1 MERPRAMSQEKPR
14 RILNSSLPSSFRQIR
29 LELAR
34 EAAHPFGDSEVAYV
48 FVGPLDADG
57 LLDQKAWR
65 QHREACRV
73 ARFRPGKPDDLGHL
87 IHRAGGHWAFRYD
100 ISGDHDDEAGY
111 HFAEEKFEPGEYVS
125 ITDEGGTHTYRV
137 VSVVP
142 L

>member
-1 MERPRAMSQEKPR
+1 MSQTRPQ
-14 RILNSSLPSSFRQIR
+14 RILNARLPSSFRQIR

-34 EAAHPFGDSEVAYV
+34 GAERPLGDSGIAYV
-48 FVGPLDADG
+48 FIGPLDSSSW
-57 LLDQKAWR
+57 LDPRMWR

-87 IHRAGGHWAFRYD
+87 IHRAGGYWAFHYD
-100 ISGDHDDEAGY
+100 ISGNHDDETGY
-111 HFAEEKFEPGEYVS
+111 HFADEKFVLGEYVS
-125 ITDEGGTHTYRV
+125 ITDEGRTHTYRV

>member
-1 MERPRAMSQEKPR
+1 MNQAKPK
-14 RILNSSLPSSFRQIR
+14 RILNSSLPSNFRQIR

-34 EAAHPFGDSEVAYV
+34 EAEHPFGDSGMAYV
-48 FVGPLDADG
+48 FVGPLDSEG
-57 LLDQKAWR
+57 WLDPKTWR
-65 QHREACRV
+65 QYREACRV

-87 IHRAGGHWAFRYD
+87 IHRAGGQWAFHYD

-125 ITDEGGTHTYRV
+125 ITDEGRTHTYRV